1 MKSNIEL
8 LASQRL
14 KEFDNKHKQ
23 TPIPIKKLGREE
35 PITEIEFIEKNR
47 YRVEKKLIEVSTYK
61 NESNYKFL
69 KIWKLYQP
77 TEPSFNQYEYGKH
90 GVTIPIKDAKK
101 LIKELYNHFYPKKP
115 TE

>member
-8 LASQRL
+8 YASQRL
-14 KEFDNKHKQ
+14 KEFDNEHKK
-23 TPIPIKKLGREE
+23 PLVPIKKLGREE

>member
-14 KEFDNKHKQ
+14 KEFDNEHKQ
-23 TPIPIKKLGREE
+23 PLTPIKKLGREE